1 MAKTETLEF
10 KRTIGAPASEVYL
23 ALTNAT
29 ALREWFCDASQF
41 EPRKGGRAYFG
52 WHQGYY
58 AAGEVTKVVAGKK
71 VAFTW
76 TGRGEPDTTLVEI
89 TLAAKKN
96 ASSVRITHTGVRAG
110 KKWKE
115 TAANIAHGW
124 VRGLEN
130 LQSVLET
137 GRDQR
142 FTLRPM
148 LGVTGLEELSPEIAA
163 RLKVPVP
170 HGVRIDGI
178 VAGMGAETAG
188 LQKDDVLIAIGD
200 HPVASRPNLIS
211 ALQSHRAG
219 DQVSVEYYRG
229 GEKASLIL
237 QLSARPVPD
246 VPPTARALAETVGKM
261 YASADAELGDTLRS
275 IGEDEASVSPTPGE
289 WSVNEVLAH
298 LVLGERDGH
307 AWLEKLVVGDEDAYS
322 LADGNSQLRIAATA
336 QVYGSPAALFDELKR
351 NEAET
356 LAMLATLP
364 DDFVNRKRS
373 YWRVANA
380 ALQTADHT
388 REHLHQIEAVVAA
401 VRQPH

>member
-10 KRTIGAPASEVYL
+10 KRTINAPASEVFL

-29 ALREWFCDASQF
+29 ALREWFCDAAQI
-41 EPRKGGRAYFG
+41 EPRKGGRVYFA

-58 AAGEVTKVVAGKK
+58 AAGEVTKVVTDKK
-71 VAFTW
+71 LALTW
-76 TGRGEPDTTLVEI
+76 TGRGEPDTTQVEI
-89 TLAAKKN
+89 ALAAKKN
-96 ASSVRITHTGVRAG
+96 ATSVQITHAGVRAG

-115 TAANIAHGW
+115 TAANISRGW
-124 VRGLEN
+124 VLGLEN

-148 LGVTGLEELSPEIAA
+148 LGVTGLEELSPEVAA
-163 RLKVPVP
+163 RLNVPVP
-170 HGVRIDGI
+170 HGVRIDGT
-178 VAGMGAETAG
+178 VAGMGAATAG
-188 LQKDDVLIAIGD
+188 LQKDDVLTAIGD
-200 HPVASRPNLIS
+200 HKVASWPNMIN

-219 DQVSVEYYRG
+219 DEVTVGYYRG
-229 GEKASLIL
+229 GEKASLTL
-237 QLSARPVPD
+237 KLSARPVAE
-246 VPPTARALAETVGKM
+246 VPPTAVELADAVGKM
-261 YASADAELGDTLRS
+261 YATTDDELGGALHDIRD
-275 IGEDEASVSPTPGE
+275 DEAAQSPAPGE

-307 AWLEKLVVGDEDAYS
+307 AWLENLVAGDERAYN
-322 LADGNSQLRIAATA
+322 LADGNSQLRTQATA
-336 QVYGSPAALFDELKR
+336 RVYGTSASLLEELKR

-356 LAMLATLP
+356 VAMLAALP

-373 YWRVANA
+373 YWRVANS

-388 REHLHQIEAVVAA
+388 REHLRQIEAAVAA